1 MFPSLPQVSG
11 LSSILTIVFGS
22 LACGV
27 LLGFWLAR
35 RERPLSSQSDDE
47 SAARFASEDGPAGSS
62 LIAGLSH
69 EIRTPLNGIA
79 GMTNF
84 LVHSDL
90 DEGQHECVQTIQSCV
105 DALLAL
111 VNDILDYSKL
121 ESGRLQLENIE
132 FDLRST
138 LEDTLEV
145 FAVQAQSRGIA
156 LLLDLPEGECLR
168 FRGDPHRVRQVILN
182 FISNA
187 IKFSRSGGQVTLSL
201 HLVDSGDGTARV
213 KLAVADTGI
222 GISDAKIGRLF
233 QAFQQADAS
242 TTREYGGTGLGLAIS
257 RGIAERLGGEVG
269 AESVEGEGATFW
281 FEFELERQ
289 ADESTEDSVDF
300 EGARVLIADPNQ
312 SARALLSRQLE
323 AWNIEVTSASTV
335 AEAAAQFEASTPRLA
350 LVDECLLGDELSKL
364 VERLGSQVAEAPA
377 ICLLGDKRISHETC
391 DGISRTLYKPLKQA
405 KILKVLRSELEGN
418 GADGD
423 DQYSPEGALPSSSES
438 ESTNSLEGTHFRRL
452 VRILVVDDNPLNRK
466 VAEKMLQRLGYQA
479 QMAADGREAIEAVS
493 RSPFD
498 LILMDRQMPV
508 MDGLE
513 ATLVIR
519 EREEGGRRTPI
530 VALTADAL
538 DSARKECL
546 EAGMDD
552 FLVKPATGDQLA
564 VIVTRWVN
572 CAQV

>member
-1 MFPSLPQVSG
+1 MLPMLTAVLFSLV
-11 LSSILTIVFGS
+11 
-22 LACGV
+22 CGV
-27 LLGFWLAR
+27 LFGFWFAR
-35 RERPLSSQSDDE
+35 RKHQPTGKLESESDV
-47 SAARFASEDGPAGSS
+47 STQALAAPAENP

-111 VNDILDYSKL
+111 VNDILDYSKI
-121 ESGRLQLENIE
+121 ESGRLQLESID
-132 FDLRST
+132 FDLRTT
-138 LEDTLEV
+138 LEDTLDV
-145 FAVQAQSRGIA
+145 FSVQAQSRGVA
-156 LLLDLPEGECLR
+156 LLLDLPEDECLQ

-182 FISNA
+182 FVSNA
-187 IKFSRSGGQVTLSL
+187 IKFTSAAGQVTLSL
-201 HLVDSGDGTARV
+201 HLTDAGDDTARV

-222 GISDAKIGRLF
+222 GISSAKTGQLF

-269 AESVEGEGATFW
+269 VDSIEGEGSTFW
-281 FEFELERQ
+281 FELELGRQ
-289 ADESTEDSVDF
+289 PEETAEARVDF
-300 EGARVLIADPNQ
+300 DRARVLIADSNQ
-312 SARALLSRQLE
+312 TAQELLGRQLM
-323 AWNIEVTSASTV
+323 AWNVDVVFATTVEEAEALFEEFDPQLAFVDAGLLGNGFSKLAGDLRSQVRPSTV
-335 AEAAAQFEASTPRLA
+335 MCALEDKCAESGA
-350 LVDECLLGDELSKL
+350 GDEFSY
-364 VERLGSQVAEAPA
+364 
-377 ICLLGDKRISHETC
+377 
-391 DGISRTLYKPLKQA
+391 TLFKPLKQV
-405 KILKVLRSELEGN
+405 KTLKVLQAVFEG
-418 GADGD
+418 GTV
-423 DQYSPEGALPSSSES
+423 DQDAVEAALPNSSEDEATS
-438 ESTNSLEGTHFRRL
+438 SLEETHFRRL
-452 VRILVVDDNPLNRK
+452 KRILVVDDNVLNRK
-466 VAEKMLQRLGYQA
+466 VAEKMLQRIGYQA
-479 QMAADGREAIEAVS
+479 HMAVDGKEAVEAVA

-513 ATLVIR
+513 ATRLIR
-519 EREEGGRRTPI
+519 EREGEGRRTPI

-538 DSARKECL
+538 ESAREACL

-552 FLVKPATGDQLA
+552 FLVKPVTGEQLA
-564 VIVTRWVN
+564 AVVTRWVN